1 MWETSLKIM
10 LGGWVDNEQFSRKFQ
25 WIFLSGKSFLGL
37 FPYTFSKIIFRK
49 NILIPACEH
58 QQYHLF
64 SIFFVFVFVQ
74 NINTGKLQV
83 RKIIKANT
91 KSEIRNTTIRDLD
104 LDMSCYKINMLL
116 MYFMQIVH
124 LSVPFFDLML
134 MWLEL
139 NFYVKSSKKTDN
151 FLTFF
156 FCHINIGYKEIDF
169 PHTMDNAMKTF

>member
-1 MWETSLKIM
+1 M

-74 NINTGKLQV
+74 NINTDKLQLS
-83 RKIIKANT
+83 KIIKANT

-156 FCHINIGYKEIDF
+156 FLSY
-169 PHTMDNAMKTF
+169 